1 MPVRMEAARCR
12 PSRGWARA
20 MRLMAWRRRRLTALR
35 ARSIGSGGPAGSAG
49 ETVGGGQLRHQRVE
63 LLTGRG
69 TGFSAAL
76 FLGLLDLLFQL
87 GDPALV
93 VNAGGLVDDRL
104 APALDREPGLG
115 RL

>member
-1 MPVRMEAARCR
+1 MPTKPWVGSSDAAH
-12 PSRGWARA
+12 GVAKA
-20 MRLMAWRRRRLTALR
+20 TAHR
-35 ARSIGSGGPAGSAG
+35 FAGAFDRVGRPAGSTG
-49 ETVGGGQLRHQRVE
+49 ETVGGGQLRDQRVE

-104 APALDREPGLG
+104 APAFGREPGLG